1 VPLSDNTACAA
12 FTSTPELPIRSPTLL
27 LQMFLRFQH
36 RNMQQDP
43 VDLYRIL
50 LIKLSPTSKALYLGL
65 AKFGITVQALS
76 CSL

>member
-1 VPLSDNTACAA
+1 MKIKSIIHGVNIEIT
-12 FTSTPELPIRSPTLL
+12 
-27 LQMFLRFQH
+27 
-36 RNMQQDP
+36 QQDP

-65 AKFGITVQALS
+65 AKFGVTVQALN